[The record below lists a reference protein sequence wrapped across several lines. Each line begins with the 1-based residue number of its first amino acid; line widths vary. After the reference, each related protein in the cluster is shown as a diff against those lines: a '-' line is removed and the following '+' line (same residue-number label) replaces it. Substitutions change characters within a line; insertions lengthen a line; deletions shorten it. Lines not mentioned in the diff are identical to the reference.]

1 MQIKIGSKL
10 YDSRE
15 IPILLILSDEEK
27 EEIAGM
33 DTLTSSYCK
42 YPEGAD
48 VDKITKWMNEP
59 ALDG

>member
-33 DTLTSSYCK
+33 ETEAHKYCV
-42 YPEGAD
+42 YPEGSDAD
-48 VDKITKWMNEP
+48 TIMKWMNEP